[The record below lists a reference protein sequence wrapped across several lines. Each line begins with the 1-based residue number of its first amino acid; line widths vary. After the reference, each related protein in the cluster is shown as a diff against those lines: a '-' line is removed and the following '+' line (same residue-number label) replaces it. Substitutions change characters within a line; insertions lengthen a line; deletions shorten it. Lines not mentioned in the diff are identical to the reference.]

1 MTMKGDDMKKI
12 GVLGC
17 GLMGS
22 GIAQISAL
30 AGYST
35 TVVEINDA
43 ILKRGLGIID
53 DWLEKGRKRGKLTD
67 EQVTA
72 AKKNLASSTNVT
84 ALKDC
89 DIVIE
94 AVTENTELKKQVFK
108 QLSEI
113 TRPDAILATNTSS
126 ISVTEIA
133 TVVKNPERVV
143 GMHFFNPVPVMKLV
157 EIIKGLA
164 TTDAVMAA
172 SREFALSVGKE
183 PITCPD
189 TPAFVV
195 NKLLIP
201 YLLDAVRM
209 VQDGIA
215 TPEDVDKAMVHGC
228 GYPMGPI
235 TLLDYVGLDTTLHA
249 ADVMYAEF
257 REPKYAAPVLLRRM
271 VQAGRW
277 GRKSGQGFYPYEKK

>member
-1 MTMKGDDMKKI
+1 
-12 GVLGC
+12 
-17 GLMGS
+17 MGS
-22 GIAQISAL
+22 GIVQISAL
-30 AGYST
+30 AGYNT
-35 TVVEINDA
+35 TVTEINDEV
-43 ILKRGLGIID
+43 LKKGMASID
-53 DWLEKGRKRGKLTD
+53 DWLEKGKKRGKLTE
-67 EQVTA
+67 EQVAA
-72 AKKNLASSTNVT
+72 AKKNISTATSLA

-89 DIVIE
+89 DLVIE
-94 AVTENTELKKQVFK
+94 AVTENTDLKKDIFK
-108 QLSEI
+108 KLSDA
-113 TRPDAILATNTSS
+113 TRTDTILATNTSS
-126 ISVTEIA
+126 ISITEIA

-143 GMHFFNPVPVMKLV
+143 GMHFFNPVPIMKLV
-157 EIIKGLA
+157 EIIKGVA
-164 TTDAVMAA
+164 TSDAVMGQC
-172 SREFALSVGKE
+172 REFALAVGKE

-209 VQDGIA
+209 VQDGVA

-235 TLLDYVGLDTTLHA
+235 TLLDYVGLDTTCHA
-249 ADVMYAEF
+249 ADVMYEEF

-277 GRKSGQGFYPYEKK
+277 GRKTGRGFYSYEKK

>member
-1 MTMKGDDMKKI
+1 
-12 GVLGC
+12 
-17 GLMGS
+17 
-22 GIAQISAL
+22 
-30 AGYST
+30 
-35 TVVEINDA
+35 
-43 ILKRGLGIID
+43 
-53 DWLEKGRKRGKLTD
+53 
-67 EQVTA
+67 
-72 AKKNLASSTNVT
+72 
-84 ALKDC
+84 
-89 DIVIE
+89 
-94 AVTENTELKKQVFK
+94 
-108 QLSEI
+108 
-113 TRPDAILATNTSS
+113 
-126 ISVTEIA
+126 VTEIA
-133 TVVKNPERVV
+133 TVVKNPERMV

-157 EIIKGLA
+157 EIIRGLA
-164 TTDAVMAA
+164 TSDEVMAE
-172 SREFALSVGKE
+172 SREFAVAVGKE

-257 REPKYAAPVLLRRM
+257 RETKYAAPVLLRRM

-277 GRKSGQGFYPYEKK
+277 GRKTGRGFYSYEKK

>member
-1 MTMKGDDMKKI
+1 MKKVGI
-12 GVLGC
+12 VGC

-22 GIAQISAL
+22 GIAQMSAL
-30 AGYST
+30 NGYAT
-35 TVVEINDA
+35 TVVEVNDE
-43 ILKRGLGIID
+43 ILKKGMASIETF
-53 DWLEKGRKRGKLTD
+53 LEKGKARGKVTD
-67 EQVTA
+67 EQIA
-72 AKKNLASSTNVT
+72 AVKKNLSTST
-84 ALKDC
+84 QMSALKDC
-89 DIVIE
+89 DIVVE
-94 AVTENTELKKQVFK
+94 AVTENTELKKKVFK
-108 QLSEI
+108 QLSDI
-113 TRPDAILATNTSS
+113 VRDDTILATNTSS
-126 ISVTEIA
+126 ISVTELA
-133 TVVKNPERVV
+133 TVLKNPERMV
-143 GMHFFNPVPVMKLV
+143 GMHFFNRAPIMKLV
-157 EIIKGLA
+157 AIIRGLA
-164 TTDAVMAA
+164 TTDAVVAA
-172 SREFALSVGKE
+172 SREYALSLGKE

-235 TLLDYVGLDTTLHA
+235 TLLDYVGLDTTCHA
-249 ADVMYAEF
+249 ADVMYEEF

-277 GRKSGQGFYPYEKK
+277 GRKTGRGFYSYDKK

>member
-1 MTMKGDDMKKI
+1 MKKV
-12 GVLGC
+12 GVVGC

-22 GIAQISAL
+22 GIAQMSAL
-30 AGYST
+30 NGYAT
-35 TVVEINDA
+35 TVVEVNDE
-43 ILKRGLGIID
+43 ILKKGLASIESF
-53 DWLEKGRKRGKLTD
+53 LEKGKQRGKVTD
-67 EQVTA
+67 EQIA
-72 AKKNLASSTNVT
+72 AVKKNLSSSTQMS

-89 DIVIE
+89 DIVVE
-94 AVTENTELKKQVFK
+94 AVTENTELKKKVFK
-108 QLSEI
+108 QLSDI
-113 TRPDAILATNTSS
+113 VRDDCILATNTSS
-126 ISVTEIA
+126 ISVTELA
-133 TVVKNPERVV
+133 TVVKNPQRMV
-143 GMHFFNPVPVMKLV
+143 GMHFFNPVPIMKLV

-164 TTDAVMAA
+164 TTDAVVAA
-172 SREFALSVGKE
+172 SREYALSLGKE

-235 TLLDYVGLDTTLHA
+235 TLLDYVGLDTTCHA
-249 ADVMYAEF
+249 ADVMYEEF

-277 GRKSGQGFYPYEKK
+277 GRKTGRGFYDYAKK

>member
-1 MTMKGDDMKKI
+1 
-12 GVLGC
+12 
-17 GLMGS
+17 
-22 GIAQISAL
+22 
-30 AGYST
+30 
-35 TVVEINDA
+35 VVEVNEEV
-43 ILKRGLGIID
+43 LKRGLAIID
-53 DWLEKGRKRGKLTD
+53 DWLDKGQKRGKLTP
-67 EQVTA
+67 EQVAA
-72 AKKNLASSTNVT
+72 AKKNLSSGTRLSL
-84 ALKDC
+84 LKDC
-89 DIVIE
+89 DIVVE
-94 AVTENTELKKQVFK
+94 AVNENTDLKKQIFK
-108 QLSEI
+108 ELSDT
-113 TRPDAILATNTSS
+113 TRPDCILATNTSS
-126 ISVTEIA
+126 ISITEIA

-164 TTDAVMAA
+164 TSDGVLAA
-172 SREFALSVGKE
+172 SREFALSLGKE

-201 YLLDAVRM
+201 YLLDAIRM
-209 VQDGIA
+209 VQDGVA

-257 REPKYAAPVLLRRM
+257 RESKYAAPVLLRRM
-271 VQAGRW
+271 VQAGRY
-277 GRKSGQGFYPYEKK
+277 GRKSGRGFYSYEKK

>member
-1 MTMKGDDMKKI
+1 MKKV
-12 GVLGC
+12 GVVGC

-30 AGYST
+30 AGYVT
-35 TVVEINDA
+35 TVVEINDE
-43 ILKRGLGIID
+43 ILKKGMAMID
-53 DWLEKGRKRGKLTD
+53 QSMEKGRKRGKISE
-67 EQVTA
+67 EQFAA
-72 AKKNLASSTNVT
+72 AKKNLSSATSLA

-89 DIVIE
+89 DLVIE
-94 AVTENTELKKQVFK
+94 AVTENTDLKKKLFK
-108 QLSEI
+108 DLSGI
-113 TRPDAILATNTSS
+113 TRGDAILATNTSS
-126 ISVTEIA
+126 ISITEIA
-133 TVVKNPERVV
+133 AVVTNPERVV

-157 EIIKGLA
+157 EIIKGH
-164 TTDAVMAA
+164 TTSDAVMAA
-172 SREFALSVGKE
+172 CREFALAVGKE

-209 VQDGIA
+209 VQDGVA

-249 ADVMYAEF
+249 ADVMYGEF

-271 VQAGRW
+271 VQAGHW
-277 GRKSGQGFYPYEKK
+277 GRKTGRGFYSYEGK

>member
-1 MTMKGDDMKKI
+1 MKRI
-12 GVLGC
+12 GVVGC

-22 GIAQISAL
+22 GIAQMSAL
-30 AGYST
+30 NGYAT
-35 TVVEINDA
+35 TVVEINDEV
-43 ILKRGLGIID
+43 LKKGIANIHD
-53 DWLEKGRKRGKLTD
+53 FLEKGKKRGKVTD
-67 EQVTA
+67 EQIESV
-72 AKKNLASSTNVT
+72 KKNLSTATNLS

-89 DIVIE
+89 DLVIE
-94 AVTENTELKKQVFK
+94 AVTENADLKKKLFK
-108 QLSEI
+108 DLAEI
-113 TRPDAILATNTSS
+113 TRPDCILATNTSS
-126 ISVTEIA
+126 ISITEIA
-133 TVVKNPERVV
+133 SVVKNPERMV
-143 GMHFFNPVPVMKLV
+143 GMHFFNPVPIMKLV
-157 EIIKGLA
+157 EVIKGLA

-172 SREFALSVGKE
+172 CREYALSIGKE
-183 PITCPD
+183 PITCSD

-209 VQDGIA
+209 VQDGVA

-235 TLLDYVGLDTTLHA
+235 TLLDYVGLDTTCHA
-249 ADVMYAEF
+249 ADVMYEEF

-277 GRKSGQGFYPYEKK
+277 GRKTGRGFYSYEKK

>member
-1 MTMKGDDMKKI
+1 MKKV
-12 GVLGC
+12 GVVGC

-22 GIAQISAL
+22 GIAQMSAL
-30 AGYST
+30 NGYAT
-35 TVVEINDA
+35 IVVEVNDE
-43 ILKRGLGIID
+43 ILKKGMASIQ
-53 DWLEKGRKRGKLTD
+53 DWLEKGKKRGKVTD
-67 EQVTA
+67 EQIEAV
-72 AKKNLASSTNVT
+72 KKNLSSSTQLS

-89 DIVIE
+89 DIIVE
-94 AVTENTELKKQVFK
+94 AVTENTELKKKVFK
-108 QLSEI
+108 QLSDVV
-113 TRPDAILATNTSS
+113 RDDAILATNTSS
-126 ISVTEIA
+126 ISVTELA
-133 TVVKNPERVV
+133 TVVKNPERMV
-143 GMHFFNPVPVMKLV
+143 GMHFFNPVPIMKLV
-157 EIIKGLA
+157 EIIRGLA

-172 SREFALSVGKE
+172 SREFALSLGKE

-257 REPKYAAPVLLRRM
+257 RESKYASPVLLRRM

-277 GRKSGQGFYPYEKK
+277 G

>member
-1 MTMKGDDMKKI
+1 MKKI

-30 AGYST
+30 AGYAT

-53 DWLEKGRKRGKLTD
+53 DWLEKGKRRGKLTE
-67 EQVTA
+67 EQVAA
-72 AKKNLASSTNVT
+72 AKKNLTSSTSMA

-113 TRPDAILATNTSS
+113 TRADAILATNTSS

-157 EIIKGLA
+157 EVIKGLA

-257 REPKYAAPVLLRRM
+257 RETKYAAPVLLRRM
-271 VQAGRW
+271 VQAGRY

>member
-1 MTMKGDDMKKI
+1 MKKI

-30 AGYST
+30 NGYAT
-35 TVVEINDA
+35 TVVEINED
-43 ILKRGLGIID
+43 ILKKGMVSID
-53 DWLEKGRKRGKLTD
+53 DWLEKGKKRGKVTD
-67 EQVTA
+67 EQFAT
-72 AKKNLASSTNVT
+72 AKKNLAT
-84 ALKDC
+84 ATDMSAFKDC
-89 DIVIE
+89 DLVIE
-94 AVTENTELKKQVFK
+94 AVTENTELKKKVFK
-108 QLSEI
+108 QLSDA
-113 TRPDAILATNTSS
+113 TRPDCILATNTSS

-133 TVVKNPERVV
+133 TVVANPERVV
-143 GMHFFNPVPVMKLV
+143 GMHFFNPVPIMKLV

-164 TTDAVMAA
+164 TTDGVMAA
-172 SREFALSVGKE
+172 CREFALSVGKE

-257 REPKYAAPVLLRRM
+257 RESKYAPPVLLRRM

-277 GRKSGQGFYPYEKK
+277 GRKTGRGFYAYEKK

>member
-1 MTMKGDDMKKI
+1 MKRI
-12 GVLGC
+12 GVVGC

-22 GIAQISAL
+22 GIAQMSAL
-30 AGYST
+30 NGYAT
-35 TVVEINDA
+35 TVVEINDE
-43 ILKRGLGIID
+43 ILKKGLASID
-53 DWLEKGRKRGKLTD
+53 DFLEKGKKRGKVTD
-67 EQVTA
+67 EQIATV
-72 AKKNLASSTNVT
+72 KKNLSSATT
-84 ALKDC
+84 LSALKDC
-89 DIVIE
+89 DLVVE
-94 AVTENTELKKQVFK
+94 AVTENADLKKKLFK
-108 QLSEI
+108 ELSEI
-113 TRPDAILATNTSS
+113 TRPDCILATNTSS
-126 ISVTEIA
+126 ISITEIA
-133 TVVKNPERVV
+133 TVVKNPERMV
-143 GMHFFNPVPVMKLV
+143 GMHFFNPVPIMKLV
-157 EIIKGLA
+157 EVIKGLA

-172 SREFALSVGKE
+172 CREYALSLGKE

-235 TLLDYVGLDTTLHA
+235 TLLDYVGLDTTCHA
-249 ADVMYAEF
+249 ADVMYEEF

-277 GRKSGQGFYPYEKK
+277 GRKTGRGFYSYEKK

>member
-1 MTMKGDDMKKI
+1 MKKV
-12 GVLGC
+12 GVVGC

-22 GIAQISAL
+22 GIAQMSAL
-30 AGYST
+30 NGYA
-35 TVVEINDA
+35 TVVVEVNDEI
-43 ILKRGLGIID
+43 LTKGLASIQ
-53 DWLEKGRKRGKLTD
+53 DWLEKGKKRGKVTD
-67 EQVTA
+67 LQIEAV
-72 AKKNLASSTNVT
+72 KKNLSSSMQLS

-89 DIVIE
+89 DLVVE
-94 AVTENTELKKQVFK
+94 AVTENTELKKKVFK
-108 QLSEI
+108 QLSELV
-113 TRPDAILATNTSS
+113 RDDAILATNTSS
-126 ISVTEIA
+126 ISVTELA
-133 TVVKNPERVV
+133 TVVKNPERMV
-143 GMHFFNPVPVMKLV
+143 GMHFFNPVPIMKLV
-157 EIIKGLA
+157 EIIRGLA
-164 TTDAVMAA
+164 TTDSVMAA
-172 SREFALSVGKE
+172 SREFALSLGKE

-235 TLLDYVGLDTTLHA
+235 TLLDYVGLDTTCHA
-249 ADVMYAEF
+249 ADVMYEEF
-257 REPKYAAPVLLRRM
+257 RESKYAAPVLLRRM

-277 GRKSGQGFYPYEKK
+277 GRKSGRGFYEYAKK

>member
-1 MTMKGDDMKKI
+1 MKRI
-12 GVLGC
+12 GVVGC

-22 GIAQISAL
+22 GIAQMSAL
-30 AGYST
+30 NGYAT
-35 TVVEINDA
+35 TVVEINDEV
-43 ILKRGLGIID
+43 LKKGIANIYD
-53 DWLEKGRKRGKLTD
+53 FLEKGKKRGKVTD
-67 EQVTA
+67 EQIEGV
-72 AKKNLASSTNVT
+72 KKNLSTATNLS

-89 DIVIE
+89 DLVIE
-94 AVTENTELKKQVFK
+94 AVTENADLKKKLFK
-108 QLSEI
+108 DLAEI
-113 TRPDAILATNTSS
+113 TRPDCILATNTSS
-126 ISVTEIA
+126 ISITEIA
-133 TVVKNPERVV
+133 TVVKNPERMV
-143 GMHFFNPVPVMKLV
+143 GMHFFNPVPIMKLV
-157 EIIKGLA
+157 EVIKGLA

-172 SREFALSVGKE
+172 CREYALSIGKE
-183 PITCPD
+183 PITCSD

-209 VQDGIA
+209 VQDGVA

-235 TLLDYVGLDTTLHA
+235 TLLDYVGLDTTCHA
-249 ADVMYAEF
+249 ADVMYEEF

-277 GRKSGQGFYPYEKK
+277 GRKTGRGFYSYEKK

>member
-1 MTMKGDDMKKI
+1 MKKVGI
-12 GVLGC
+12 VGC

-22 GIAQISAL
+22 GIAQMSAL
-30 AGYST
+30 NGYAT
-35 TVVEINDA
+35 IVVEINDEV
-43 ILKRGLGIID
+43 LKKGMASIETF
-53 DWLEKGRKRGKLTD
+53 LEKGKQRGKVTD
-67 EQVTA
+67 EQIA
-72 AKKNLASSTNVT
+72 AVKKNLSTSTQMT

-89 DIVIE
+89 DIVVE
-94 AVTENTELKKQVFK
+94 AVTENTELKKKVFK
-108 QLSEI
+108 QLSDI
-113 TRPDAILATNTSS
+113 VRDDCILATNTSS
-126 ISVTEIA
+126 ISVTELA
-133 TVVKNPERVV
+133 TVVKNPERMV
-143 GMHFFNPVPVMKLV
+143 GMHFFNPVPIMKLV

-164 TTDAVMAA
+164 TTDAVVAA
-172 SREFALSVGKE
+172 SREYALSLGKE

-235 TLLDYVGLDTTLHA
+235 TLLDYVGLDTTCHA
-249 ADVMYAEF
+249 ADVMYEEF

-277 GRKSGQGFYPYEKK
+277 GRKTGRGFYEYAKK

>member
-1 MTMKGDDMKKI
+1 MKKI

-30 AGYST
+30 NGYDT
-35 TVVEINDA
+35 VVVEINDE
-43 ILKRGLGIID
+43 ILKKGLASIE
-53 DWLEKGRKRGKLTD
+53 DWVEKGKKRGKVTD
-67 EQVTA
+67 EQA
-72 AKKNLASSTNVT
+72 AALKKNLKSSTDIN
-84 ALKDC
+84 AFKDC
-89 DIVIE
+89 DLVVE
-94 AVTENTELKKQVFK
+94 AVTENTDLKKKVFK
-108 QLSEI
+108 QLSDV
-113 TRPDAILATNTSS
+113 TRPDCILATNTSS

-143 GMHFFNPVPVMKLV
+143 GMHFFNPVPIMKLV
-157 EIIKGLA
+157 EVIRGLA
-164 TTDAVMAA
+164 TTDQVMNAA
-172 SREFALSVGKE
+172 REFGLSVGKE

-235 TLLDYVGLDTTLHA
+235 TLLDYVGLDTTCHA
-249 ADVMYAEF
+249 ADVMYEEF

-277 GRKSGQGFYPYEKK
+277 GRKTGRGFYSYEKK

>member
-1 MTMKGDDMKKI
+1 MKNVGI
-12 GVLGC
+12 VGC

-30 AGYST
+30 AGYAT
-35 TVVEINDA
+35 VVVEINEE
-43 ILKRGLGIID
+43 ILKKGMAKID
-53 DWLEKGRKRGKLTD
+53 ESMEKGRKRGKISD
-67 EQVTA
+67 EQFA
-72 AKKNLASSTNVT
+72 AARKNLSSSTSIA

-89 DIVIE
+89 ELVIE
-94 AVTENTELKKQVFK
+94 AVTENTELKKKLFK
-108 QLSEI
+108 DLAAVA
-113 TRPDAILATNTSS
+113 RADAILATNTSS
-126 ISVTEIA
+126 ISITEIA
-133 TVVKNPERVV
+133 AVVKNPERVV

-157 EIIKGLA
+157 EIIKGH
-164 TTDAVMAA
+164 TTSDAVMAA
-172 SREFALSVGKE
+172 SREFALAVGKE

-209 VQDGIA
+209 VQDGVA

-257 REPKYAAPVLLRRM
+257 RETKYAAPVLLRRM
-271 VQAGRW
+271 VQAGHW
-277 GRKSGQGFYPYEKK
+277 GRKTGRGFYSYEGK

>member
-1 MTMKGDDMKKI
+1 MKKV
-12 GVLGC
+12 GVVGC

-22 GIAQISAL
+22 GIAQMSAL
-30 AGYST
+30 NGYTT
-35 TVVEINDA
+35 TVVEVNDD
-43 ILKRGLGIID
+43 ILKKGMASIESF
-53 DWLEKGRKRGKLTD
+53 LEKGKARGKVTD
-67 EQVTA
+67 EQIATV
-72 AKKNLASSTNVT
+72 KKNLSTST
-84 ALKDC
+84 QLSALKDC
-89 DIVIE
+89 DIVVE
-94 AVTENTELKKQVFK
+94 AVTENTDLKKKVFK
-108 QLSEI
+108 QLSDI
-113 TRPDAILATNTSS
+113 VRDDAILATNTSS
-126 ISVTEIA
+126 ISVTELA
-133 TVVKNPERVV
+133 TVVKNPERMV
-143 GMHFFNPVPVMKLV
+143 GMHFFNPVPIMKLV
-157 EIIKGLA
+157 EIIRGLA
-164 TTDAVMAA
+164 TTDAVVAA
-172 SREFALSVGKE
+172 SREYALSLGKE

-235 TLLDYVGLDTTLHA
+235 TLLDYVGLDTTCHA
-249 ADVMYAEF
+249 ADVMYEEF

-277 GRKSGQGFYPYEKK
+277 GRKTGRGFYDYAKK

>member
-1 MTMKGDDMKKI
+1 
-12 GVLGC
+12 
-17 GLMGS
+17 
-22 GIAQISAL
+22 
-30 AGYST
+30 
-35 TVVEINDA
+35 
-43 ILKRGLGIID
+43 
-53 DWLEKGRKRGKLTD
+53 
-67 EQVTA
+67 
-72 AKKNLASSTNVT
+72 
-84 ALKDC
+84 
-89 DIVIE
+89 
-94 AVTENTELKKQVFK
+94 
-108 QLSEI
+108 
-113 TRPDAILATNTSS
+113 
-126 ISVTEIA
+126 
-133 TVVKNPERVV
+133 VVKNPERMV
-143 GMHFFNPVPVMKLV
+143 GMHFFNPVPIMKLV
-157 EIIKGLA
+157 EVIKGLA

-172 SREFALSVGKE
+172 CREFALSLGKE

-235 TLLDYVGLDTTLHA
+235 TLLDYVGLDTTCHA
-249 ADVMYAEF
+249 ADVMYEEF

-277 GRKSGQGFYPYEKK
+277 GRKTGRGFYSYEKK

>member
-1 MTMKGDDMKKI
+1 MKRI
-12 GVLGC
+12 GIVGC

-22 GIAQISAL
+22 GIAQMSAL
-30 AGYST
+30 NGYAT
-35 TVVEINDA
+35 TVVEINDEV
-43 ILKRGLGIID
+43 LKKGLANIYD
-53 DWLEKGRKRGKLTD
+53 FLEKGKKRGKVTD
-67 EQVTA
+67 EQIETV
-72 AKKNLASSTNVT
+72 KKNLSSATSLT

-89 DIVIE
+89 DLVIE
-94 AVTENTELKKQVFK
+94 AVTENTELKKKLFK
-108 QLSEI
+108 DLAD
-113 TRPDAILATNTSS
+113 TVRPDCILATNTSS
-126 ISVTEIA
+126 ISITEIA
-133 TVVKNPERVV
+133 TVVKNPERMV
-143 GMHFFNPVPVMKLV
+143 GMHFFNPVPIMKLV
-157 EIIKGLA
+157 EVIKGLA

-172 SREFALSVGKE
+172 CREYALSIGKE
-183 PITCPD
+183 PITCSD

-209 VQDGIA
+209 VQDGVA

-235 TLLDYVGLDTTLHA
+235 TLLDYVGLDTTCHA
-249 ADVMYAEF
+249 ADVMYEEF

-277 GRKSGQGFYPYEKK
+277 GRKTGRGFYSYEKK

>member
-1 MTMKGDDMKKI
+1 MKKVGI
-12 GVLGC
+12 VGC

-22 GIAQISAL
+22 GIAQMSAL
-30 AGYST
+30 SGYAT
-35 TVVEINDA
+35 TVVEINDE
-43 ILKRGLGIID
+43 ILKRGMSSID
-53 DWLEKGRKRGKLTD
+53 EFLEKGKKRGKVTD
-67 EQVTA
+67 EQIATV
-72 AKKNLASSTNVT
+72 KKNLSASTQLS

-89 DIVIE
+89 DIVVE
-94 AVTENTELKKQVFK
+94 AVTENTELKKKVFK
-108 QLSEI
+108 QLSDVV
-113 TRPDAILATNTSS
+113 RADAILATNTSS

-133 TVVKNPERVV
+133 TVVSNPERMV
-143 GMHFFNPVPVMKLV
+143 GMHFFNPVPIMKLV

-164 TTDAVMAA
+164 TSDAVVAA
-172 SREFALSVGKE
+172 SREYALSLGKE

-257 REPKYAAPVLLRRM
+257 REPKYASPVLLRRM

-277 GRKSGQGFYPYEKK
+277 GRKSGRGFYSYEKK

>member
-1 MTMKGDDMKKI
+1 MKRI
-12 GVLGC
+12 GIVGC

-22 GIAQISAL
+22 GIAQMSAL
-30 AGYST
+30 NGYAT
-35 TVVEINDA
+35 TVVEINDEV
-43 ILKRGLGIID
+43 LKKGLASID
-53 DWLEKGRKRGKLTD
+53 DFLEKGKKRGKVTD
-67 EQVTA
+67 EQVA
-72 AKKNLASSTNVT
+72 AVKKNLSSSTSLS

-89 DIVIE
+89 DLVIE
-94 AVTENTELKKQVFK
+94 AVTENTELKKKLFK
-108 QLSEI
+108 ELSDV
-113 TRPDAILATNTSS
+113 TRPDCILATNTSS
-126 ISVTEIA
+126 ISITEIA
-133 TVVKNPERVV
+133 TAVKNPERMV
-143 GMHFFNPVPVMKLV
+143 GMHFFNPVPIMKLV
-157 EIIKGLA
+157 EVIKGLA

-172 SREFALSVGKE
+172 CREYALSLGKE

-215 TPEDVDKAMVHGC
+215 TPEDVDKAMVYGC

-257 REPKYAAPVLLRRM
+257 RETKYASPVLLRRM
-271 VQAGRW
+271 VQAGRY
-277 GRKSGQGFYPYEKK
+277 GRKTGRGFYSYEKK

>member
-1 MTMKGDDMKKI
+1 MKKV
-12 GVLGC
+12 GVVGC

-30 AGYST
+30 AGYAT
-35 TVVEINDA
+35 TVVEINDE
-43 ILKRGLGIID
+43 ILQKGMARID
-53 DWLEKGRKRGKLTD
+53 ESMEKGRKRGKISE
-67 EQVTA
+67 EQFAA
-72 AKKNLASSTNVT
+72 AKKNLASATSLA

-94 AVTENTELKKQVFK
+94 AVTENTELKKQLFK
-108 QLSEI
+108 DLSDR

-133 TVVKNPERVV
+133 SVVKHPERVV

-157 EIIKGLA
+157 EIIKKH
-164 TTDAVMAA
+164 TTSDAVMAA
-172 SREFALSVGKE
+172 CREFALAVGKE

-209 VQDGIA
+209 VQDGVA

-257 REPKYAAPVLLRRM
+257 RESKYAAPVLLRRM
-271 VQAGRW
+271 VQAGHW
-277 GRKSGQGFYPYEKK
+277 GRKSGRGFYSYQGK

>member
-1 MTMKGDDMKKI
+1 MKRI

-30 AGYST
+30 NGYAT

-43 ILKRGLGIID
+43 ILKKGLAAID
-53 DWLEKGRKRGKLTD
+53 DSLQKGLKRGKLTE
-67 EQVTA
+67 EQLNA
-72 AKKNLASSTNVT
+72 AKKNLSGATTVG
-84 ALKDC
+84 AFKDC
-89 DIVIE
+89 DLVVE
-94 AVTENTELKKQVFK
+94 AVTENPELKKQVFK
-108 QLSEI
+108 QLSDV

-157 EIIKGLA
+157 EIIRGLT

-201 YLLDAVRM
+201 YLLDAIRM

-215 TPEDVDKAMVHGC
+215 TAEDVDKAMVHGC

-271 VQAGRW
+271 VQAGRN
-277 GRKSGQGFYPYEKK
+277 GRKSGRGFYSYEKK

>member
-1 MTMKGDDMKKI
+1 MKKI

-30 AGYST
+30 NGYET
-35 TVVEINDA
+35 TVVEINEE
-43 ILKRGLGIID
+43 ILKKGMASID
-53 DWLEKGRKRGKLTD
+53 DWMEKGKKRGKVTE
-67 EQVTA
+67 EQFAA
-72 AKKNLASSTNVT
+72 AKKNLKTSTDV
-84 ALKDC
+84 AAFKDC
-89 DIVIE
+89 DLVIE
-94 AVTENTELKKQVFK
+94 AVTENTDLKKKVFK
-108 QLSEI
+108 QLSDT
-113 TRPDAILATNTSS
+113 TRPDTILATNTSS

-143 GMHFFNPVPVMKLV
+143 GMHFFNPVPIMKLV
-157 EIIKGLA
+157 EIIRGLA
-164 TTDAVMAA
+164 TTDNVTNAC
-172 SREFALSVGKE
+172 REFALAVGKE

-235 TLLDYVGLDTTLHA
+235 TLLDYVGLDTTCHA
-249 ADVMYAEF
+249 ADVMYEEF

-277 GRKSGQGFYPYEKK
+277 GRKTGRGFYSYEKK

>member
-1 MTMKGDDMKKI
+1 MKKV
-12 GVLGC
+12 GVVGC

-22 GIAQISAL
+22 GIAQMSAL
-30 AGYST
+30 NGYAT
-35 TVVEINDA
+35 TVVEVNDE
-43 ILKRGLGIID
+43 ILKKGMASIETF
-53 DWLEKGRKRGKLTD
+53 LEKGKQRGKVTD
-67 EQVTA
+67 EQIA
-72 AKKNLASSTNVT
+72 AVKKNLSTST
-84 ALKDC
+84 QLSALKDC
-89 DIVIE
+89 DIVVE

-108 QLSEI
+108 QLSDVV
-113 TRPDAILATNTSS
+113 RPDAILATNTSS
-126 ISVTEIA
+126 ISVTELA
-133 TVVKNPERVV
+133 TVVKNPERMV
-143 GMHFFNPVPVMKLV
+143 GMHFFNPVPIMKLV
-157 EIIKGLA
+157 EVIKGLA
-164 TTDAVMAA
+164 TSDAVMAA
-172 SREFALSVGKE
+172 SREYALSLGKE

-257 REPKYAAPVLLRRM
+257 REPKYAPPVLLRRM

-277 GRKSGQGFYPYEKK
+277 GRKSGRGFYSYEKK

>member
-1 MTMKGDDMKKI
+1 MKRI
-12 GVLGC
+12 GVVGC

-22 GIAQISAL
+22 GIAQMSAL
-30 AGYST
+30 NGYAT
-35 TVVEINDA
+35 TVVEVNDEV
-43 ILKRGLGIID
+43 LKKGIANIHD
-53 DWLEKGRKRGKLTD
+53 FLEKGKKRGKVTD
-67 EQVTA
+67 EQIESV
-72 AKKNLASSTNVT
+72 KKNLSTATNLS

-89 DIVIE
+89 DLVIE
-94 AVTENTELKKQVFK
+94 AVTENADLKKKLFK
-108 QLSEI
+108 DLAEI
-113 TRPDAILATNTSS
+113 TRPDCILATNTSS
-126 ISVTEIA
+126 ISITEIA
-133 TVVKNPERVV
+133 TVVKNPERMV
-143 GMHFFNPVPVMKLV
+143 GMHFFNPVPIMKLV
-157 EIIKGLA
+157 EVIKGLA

-172 SREFALSVGKE
+172 CREYALSIGKE
-183 PITCPD
+183 PITCSD

-209 VQDGIA
+209 VQDGVA

-235 TLLDYVGLDTTLHA
+235 TLLDYVGLDTTCHA
-249 ADVMYAEF
+249 ADVMYEEF

-277 GRKSGQGFYPYEKK
+277 GRKTGRGFYSYEKK

>member
-1 MTMKGDDMKKI
+1 MKGREMKKV
-12 GVLGC
+12 GVVGC

-22 GIAQISAL
+22 GIAQMSAL
-30 AGYST
+30 NGYAT
-35 TVVEINDA
+35 TVVEVNDE
-43 ILKRGLGIID
+43 ILKKGMASIETF
-53 DWLEKGRKRGKLTD
+53 LEKGKQRGKVTD
-67 EQVTA
+67 EQIA
-72 AKKNLASSTNVT
+72 AVKKNLSTST
-84 ALKDC
+84 QLSALKDC
-89 DIVIE
+89 DIVVE

-108 QLSEI
+108 QLSDVV
-113 TRPDAILATNTSS
+113 RPDAILATNTSS
-126 ISVTEIA
+126 ISVTELA
-133 TVVKNPERVV
+133 TVVKNPERMV
-143 GMHFFNPVPVMKLV
+143 GMHFFNPVPIMKLV

-164 TTDAVMAA
+164 TTDAVVAA
-172 SREFALSVGKE
+172 SREYALSLGKE

-257 REPKYAAPVLLRRM
+257 REPKYAPPVLLRRM

-277 GRKSGQGFYPYEKK
+277 GRKSGRGFYSYEKK

>member
-1 MTMKGDDMKKI
+1 MKRV
-12 GVLGC
+12 GVVGC

-22 GIAQISAL
+22 GIAQVAAL
-30 AGYST
+30 AGY
-35 TVVEINDA
+35 TVVVTEINDE
-43 ILKRGLGIID
+43 ILKKGLASID
-53 DWLEKGRKRGKLTD
+53 DFLERGKKRGKVTD
-67 EQVTA
+67 EQIATV
-72 AKKNLASSTNVT
+72 KKNLSSSTQLS

-89 DIVIE
+89 DLIIE
-94 AVTENTELKKQVFK
+94 AVTENTELKKDLFK
-108 QLSEI
+108 KLSDI
-113 TRPDAILATNTSS
+113 ARADTILATNTSS
-126 ISVTEIA
+126 ISITEIA

-143 GMHFFNPVPVMKLV
+143 GMHFFNPVPIMKLV
-157 EIIKGLA
+157 EVIRGLA
-164 TTDAVMAA
+164 TTDAVMSAA
-172 SREFALSVGKE
+172 REFGVSVGKE

-215 TPEDVDKAMVHGC
+215 TPEDVDKAMVYGC

-235 TLLDYVGLDTTLHA
+235 TLLDYVGLDTTCHA
-249 ADVMYAEF
+249 ADVMYEEF

-277 GRKSGQGFYPYEKK
+277 GRKTGRGFYSYEKK

>member
-1 MTMKGDDMKKI
+1 MKKI

-30 AGYST
+30 AGYTT

-53 DWLEKGRKRGKLTD
+53 DWLEKGKRRGKITD
-67 EQVTA
+67 EQVATV
-72 AKKNLASSTNVT
+72 KKNLTSSTLIA

-108 QLSEI
+108 QLSDV
-113 TRPDAILATNTSS
+113 TRADAILATNTSS

-257 REPKYAAPVLLRRM
+257 RETKYAAPVLLRRM

>member
-1 MTMKGDDMKKI
+1 MKKV
-12 GVLGC
+12 GVVGC

-22 GIAQISAL
+22 GIAQMSAL
-30 AGYST
+30 NGYAT
-35 TVVEINDA
+35 TVVEINDE
-43 ILKRGLGIID
+43 ILKKGLASID
-53 DWLEKGRKRGKLTD
+53 DWLEKGKKRGKVTD
-67 EQVTA
+67 EQVA
-72 AKKNLASSTNVT
+72 AVKKNLSSSTQLS

-89 DIVIE
+89 DIVVE
-94 AVTENTELKKQVFK
+94 AVTENTELKKKVFK
-108 QLSEI
+108 QLSEVV
-113 TRPDAILATNTSS
+113 RDDAILATNTSS
-126 ISVTEIA
+126 ISVTELA
-133 TVVKNPERVV
+133 TVVKNPERMV
-143 GMHFFNPVPVMKLV
+143 GMHFFNPVPIMKLV

-164 TTDAVMAA
+164 TTDAVVAA
-172 SREFALSVGKE
+172 SREYALSLGKE

-257 REPKYAAPVLLRRM
+257 REPKYASPVLLRRM

-277 GRKSGQGFYPYEKK
+277 GRKNGRGFYDYAKK

>member
-1 MTMKGDDMKKI
+1 LCVKGDAMKRI
-12 GVLGC
+12 GILGC

-22 GIAQISAL
+22 GIAEISAL
-30 AGYST
+30 SGHPT
-35 TVVEINDA
+35 TVVEINEEL
-43 ILKRGLGIID
+43 LKKGVAKIEQSM
-53 DWLEKGRKRGKLTD
+53 EKGRKRGKITE
-67 EQVTA
+67 EQFAA
-72 AKKNLASSTNVT
+72 AKKNLFTSTGLA

-89 DIVIE
+89 DLVIE
-94 AVTENTELKKQVFK
+94 AVTENTELKKKLFK
-108 QLSEI
+108 DLSDVV
-113 TRPDAILATNTSS
+113 RADAILATNTSS
-126 ISVTEIA
+126 ISVTELA
-133 TVVKNPERVV
+133 AGVRNPERMV

-157 EIIKGLA
+157 EIIKGYS
-164 TTDAVMAA
+164 TSDAVMAA
-172 SREFALSVGKE
+172 AREFALAVGKE

-209 VQDGIA
+209 VQDGVA

-235 TLLDYVGLDTTLHA
+235 TLIDYVGLDTTLHA

-257 REPKYAAPVLLRRM
+257 RETKYAAPVLLRRM
-271 VQAGRW
+271 VQAGHY
-277 GRKSGQGFYPYEKK
+277 GRKSGRGFYAYQGK

>member
-1 MTMKGDDMKKI
+1 MKGEVMKKV
-12 GVLGC
+12 GVVGC

-30 AGYST
+30 AGYAT
-35 TVVEINDA
+35 TVVEINEEL
-43 ILKRGLGIID
+43 LKKGMGMIESSM
-53 DWLEKGRKRGKLTD
+53 EKGRKRGKITD
-67 EQVTA
+67 EQFAA
-72 AKKNLASSTNVT
+72 AKKNLSSSTSLS

-89 DIVIE
+89 DLVIE
-94 AVTENTELKKQVFK
+94 AVTENTELKKKLFK
-108 QLSEI
+108 DLSDI
-113 TRPDAILATNTSS
+113 TRADAILATNTSS
-126 ISVTEIA
+126 ISITEIA
-133 TVVKNPERVV
+133 AGVKNPERVV

-157 EIIKGLA
+157 EIIRGH
-164 TTDAVMAA
+164 TTSDGVMAA
-172 SREFALSVGKE
+172 SREFALAVGKE

-209 VQDGIA
+209 VQDGVA
-215 TPEDVDKAMVHGC
+215 SPEDVDKAMVHGC

-257 REPKYAAPVLLRRM
+257 RESKYAAPVLLRRM
-271 VQAGRW
+271 VQAGHW
-277 GRKSGQGFYPYEKK
+277 GRKTGRGFYAYGGK